1 MYLDVQGTTSSY
13 HNSDG
18 ICYFEVWD
26 SSRPLCFFR
35 RPLCDGLR
43 AVSSINTLR
52 LARLMDTTISAR
64 YPAVHICRTEQ
75 YGFRASSWG
84 MCAYRLGP
92 RKAGLSD
99 GSIKPAGLQ
108 PFSRSNRDRFTEAAA
123 AFPAAEQL

>member
-1 MYLDVQGTTSSY
+1 VESLATHRPSSLDTPKQQHGVRFGSTMYLDVQGTTSSY

-52 LARLMDTTISAR
+52 LARLMDTTISAK
-64 YPAVHICRTEQ
+64 YPAVHIC
-75 YGFRASSWG
+75 
-84 MCAYRLGP
+84 M
-92 RKAGLSD
+92 
-99 GSIKPAGLQ
+99 
-108 PFSRSNRDRFTEAAA
+108 
-123 AFPAAEQL
+123 